1 MTRLSIVLLLAL
13 LGSALTLVKTSYESR
28 RLFAALDS
36 ARAEARE
43 LDVEFERLDAERR
56 AQGTHLRVE
65 QVAREQ
71 LKMRSATPA
80 VTTYVTDPAVPTA
93 AEAAR

>member
-1 MTRLSIVLLLAL
+1 
-13 LGSALTLVKTSYESR
+13 
-28 RLFAALDS
+28 
-36 ARAEARE
+36 
-43 LDVEFERLDAERR
+43 
-56 AQGTHLRVE
+56 VE

-80 VTTYVTDPAVPTA
+80 VTTYVTDPVVPTA